1 VNLDEILVEMVE
13 REGSDLHIKSGRPPL
28 MRISG
33 ELLPTEHDPV
43 SAEEI
48 HKTLLSIMDEKTKAT
63 LEEYR
68 DVDFSYEIADKG
80 RFRVNAF
87 FQRANVGA
95 VLRYIP
101 VKIPSI
107 EEMDLPP
114 VLNDLAIKN
123 QGLILVTGPTGS
135 GKSTTLAAMIN
146 HINETRPAH
155 IMTIEDPI
163 EFVYEDNKATI
174 NQREVGKDS
183 ADFKRAL
190 RAALRQDPDVI
201 LMGEMRDQESVDIA
215 LHAAETGHLVFSTLH
230 TNDAAQTIDRIM
242 NLFPAEAQAN
252 IRQMLAL
259 VLCGIISQR
268 LVRRADGTGRAAA
281 VEVMINSPNIKDLI
295 EEGATSHM
303 PQAMAK
309 AGSFYRMQTLN
320 QALAKMVRHDAITQE
335 VALATS
341 STPDDLKLLLK
352 GFSTGS
358 AADPTTVAKKKADVE
373 QAAAK
378 EEPQEEKKD
387 AEPAKEGGAGKLK
400 ITRGF
405 KM

>member
-1 VNLDEILVEMVE
+1 MNLDEILVEMVE
-13 REGSDLHIKSGRPPL
+13 REGSDLHMKTGRPPL

-33 ELLPTEHDPV
+33 ELLPTEHDPLT
-43 SAEEI
+43 SEEI
-48 HKTLLSIMDEKTKAT
+48 HEALLSIMDEKTKAT

-68 DVDFSYEIADKG
+68 DVDFSYEIPGKG

-87 FQRANVGA
+87 FQKGQIGA

-101 VKIPSI
+101 MKIPSI
-107 EEMDLPP
+107 NELNLPP

-135 GKSTTLAAMIN
+135 GKSTTLAALIN
-146 HINETRPAH
+146 HINETHPAH

-163 EFVYEDNKATI
+163 EFVYEDNVATI
-174 NQREVGKDS
+174 NQREVGKDT

-230 TNDAAQTIDRIM
+230 TNDAAQTIDRVM

-268 LVRRADGTGRAAA
+268 LVRRADGTGRVAI

-295 EEGATSHM
+295 LHKQVLTPWDLEQEFGLTEG
-303 PQAMAK
+303 K
-309 AGSFYRMQTLN
+309 QTLN
-320 QALAKMVRHDAITQE
+320 QALAKEVLNNTITEE
-335 VALATS
+335 VGLATS

-358 AADPTTVAKKKADVE
+358 SADPTTVTKKKADVE
-373 QAAAK
+373 QATEK
-378 EEPQEEKKD
+378 EQPQEEQKK
-387 AEPAKEGGAGKLK
+387 AEPSKEGETGKLK

>member
-1 VNLDEILVEMVE
+1 MNLDEILVEMVE
-13 REGSDLHIKSGRPPL
+13 REGSDLHMKSGRPPL

-43 SAEEI
+43 TTEEI
-48 HKTLLSIMDEKTKAT
+48 HEALLSIMDEKAKAT

-68 DVDFSYEIADKG
+68 DVDFSYEIPGKG
-80 RFRVNAF
+80 RFRVNTF
-87 FQRANVGA
+87 FQKAQVGA

-101 VKIPSI
+101 MKIPSI
-107 EEMDLPP
+107 DELNLPP

-163 EFVYEDNKATI
+163 EFVYEDNVATI
-174 NQREVGKDS
+174 NQREVGKDT

-230 TNDAAQTIDRIM
+230 TNDAAQTVDRIM

-268 LVRRADGTGRAAA
+268 LVRRADGTGRVAV

-295 EEGATSHM
+295 EEGSTSHIL
-303 PQAMAK
+303 QAIAK

-320 QALAKMVRHDAITQE
+320 QALAKEVQHNTITEE
-335 VALATS
+335 VGLATS

-358 AADPTTVAKKKADVE
+358 SADPTTAAKKKADVE
-373 QAAAK
+373 PAPK
-378 EEPQEEKKD
+378 EEQPQEEQKD
-387 AEPAKEGGAGKLK
+387 AEPSKEGETGKLK